1 MREGG
6 TYRAARR
13 NFVRDLERDGRKPG
27 IKVWKRLDFA
37 DDANKRANLADR
49 AKQCLQARHAF
60 ILAPLPVS
68 KKIKALRA
76 FWEQQKR
83 TRVVS
88 RILKELAA

>member
-13 NFVRDLERDGRKPG
+13 NFVRDLERDGKRPG
-27 IKVWKRLDFA
+27 IRVWKRLDFA
-37 DDANKRANLADR
+37 EDANKAAKLDER
-49 AKQCLQARHAF
+49 AKQCFEARRTY
-60 ILAPLPVS
+60 IMVQGAPSMKV
-68 KKIKALRA
+68 KALRKY
-76 FWEQQKR
+76 WEQQKR